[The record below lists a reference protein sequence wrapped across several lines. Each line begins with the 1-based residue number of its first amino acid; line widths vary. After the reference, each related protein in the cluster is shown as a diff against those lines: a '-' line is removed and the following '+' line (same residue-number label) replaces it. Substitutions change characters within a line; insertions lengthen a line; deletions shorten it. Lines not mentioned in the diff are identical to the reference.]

1 MKTIGLIGGLGPE
14 STVYYYQN
22 IMHAFNTV
30 HADLAYPQ
38 LIVYSVNMHE
48 IVRFAGSNDWP
59 GLAEWLLAKIDALQ
73 RAGAEFAAIAS
84 NTPHIVFDR
93 LQSASPLPL
102 LSIVAATCDRV
113 QEMGLRRAG
122 LLGTRLTME
131 HDFYK
136 SPFLANGIA
145 IVTPAEAERELIHH
159 KIFSELELGML
170 RDSTRTE
177 FLAIV
182 KRLVDEEGIDSLILG
197 CTELPLL
204 LTESQFGIP
213 FLNTADIHCQSIIR
227 HCIEA

>member
-1 MKTIGLIGGLGPE
+1 MKTIGLIGGVGPE
-14 STVYYYQN
+14 STLYYYQN
-22 IMHAFNTV
+22 IMHAFNTTY
-30 HADLAYPQ
+30 ADLAYPQ
-38 LIVYSVNMHE
+38 LILYSVNMHE
-48 IVRFAGSNDWP
+48 IVHFARSEDWP

-93 LQSASPLPL
+93 LQDVSPMPL
-102 LSIVAATCDRV
+102 LSIVTATCDRV
-113 QEMGLRRAG
+113 REMGLRRIG

-136 SPFLANGIA
+136 SPFLANGVE
-145 IVTPAEAERELIHH
+145 IVVPTEAERELIHE
-159 KIFSELELGML
+159 KIFSELELGL
-170 RDSTRTE
+170 VRESTRTA

-182 KRLVDEEGIDSLILG
+182 ERMVQAEGIDSLVLG

-204 LTESQFGIP
+204 LTESRFGIP

-227 HCIEA
+227 YCIEP